1 MGQLADYFRLGDL
14 AGHVSYVL
22 LAVSYYATNIY
33 WLRVMAVTG
42 LAFEILYFALVGGGG
57 MHTGIAWGVLFI
69 LINLYQIYQLIRER
83 MHLSRMSDVALLRRG
98 VFAGL
103 DNARLS
109 RLVTVGSWR
118 RVEPGSQLTRQGQ
131 PVTELVLLCAGS
143 AWVEVD
149 GKTVARL
156 QPGTFCGEMAF
167 MSGEPASATVTVQ
180 QPVRAFVFDMQK
192 LQTLVAK
199 DELVASAIHQAV
211 GRDLVLKLN
220 QNNRV
225 AVQPG

>member
-1 MGQLADYFRLGDL
+1 MGELAEYSSLGNL

-22 LAVSYYATNIY
+22 LAVSYIATNIY

-42 LAFEILYFALVGGGG
+42 LTFEILYFALSGGGG
-57 MHTGIAWGVLFI
+57 MHTGIAWGVVFV
-69 LINLYQIYQLIRER
+69 LINLYQIWQLVRER
-83 MHLSRMSDVALLRRG
+83 MHLHRMSDVTLLRRG

-118 RVEPGSQLTRQGQ
+118 RVEPGTQLAEQGR
-131 PVTELVLLCAGS
+131 PITELILLCAGS
-143 AWVEVD
+143 ACVEVD

-167 MSGEPASATVTVQ
+167 TSGESASATVTVEQ
-180 QPVRAFVFDMQK
+180 SVRAFVFDMQK
-192 LQTLVAK
+192 LQALIAKDDLVA
-199 DELVASAIHQAV
+199 AAIHQAV
-211 GRDLVLKLN
+211 GRDLAQKLN
-220 QNNRV
+220 HNNRA
-225 AVQPG
+225 AVQTG